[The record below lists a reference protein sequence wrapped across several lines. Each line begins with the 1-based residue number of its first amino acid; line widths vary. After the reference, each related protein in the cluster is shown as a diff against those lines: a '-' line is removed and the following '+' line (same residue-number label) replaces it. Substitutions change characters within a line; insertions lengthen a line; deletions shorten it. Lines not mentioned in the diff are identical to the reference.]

1 MAFFATLS
9 CERMHLI
16 PIRTAI
22 VRKGDSIYRFLD
34 KAIVSMKEGDI
45 LCVTSKVLALCQRRT
60 IRIEE
65 KEAYISRTAKK
76 IIQTP
81 WAKIALMDDGWCI
94 NAGVDESNADGEII
108 LLPKDPMGSARR
120 IRKYL
125 AKRFGLKRIGV
136 LITDT
141 RSVPLRVGTIGRAIG
156 WSGFSP
162 IRSYIGKED
171 LYGRMSR
178 VTQSNVTDALAAS
191 AVLIMGEGNER
202 VPLVLLRH
210 APVEYRAKNSFSP
223 SDMHLSEH
231 RDIFR
236 FIFQNGRAFREKKNR
251 RARL

>member
-1 MAFFATLS
+1 
-9 CERMHLI
+9 MHLI

-22 VRKGDSIYRFLD
+22 VQKGDSIYRLLD
-34 KAIVSMKEGDI
+34 KAVVSMKEGDI
-45 LCVTSKVLALCQRRT
+45 LCVTSKVLALCQRRM

-76 IIQTP
+76 IVQTP

-94 NAGVDESNADGEII
+94 NAGADESNADGEAI

-120 IRKYL
+120 IRKNL

-141 RSVPLRVGTIGRAIG
+141 RSVPLRMGTIGRAIG
-156 WSGFSP
+156 WSGFCP

-178 VTQSNVTDALAAS
+178 VTQSNVADALAAS
-191 AVLIMGEGNER
+191 AVLVMGEGNER
-202 VPLVLLRH
+202 IPVVLLRH
-210 APVEYRAKNSFSP
+210 APVEYAEKDIFTP
-223 SDMHLSEH
+223 ADMRISEH

-236 FIFQNGRAFREKKNR
+236 FIFQNGKAFRDRKNPR
-251 RARL
+251 THS